1 MGYESL
7 SAIVVLVIVAILMV
21 CWLPKKTINGM
32 TRVAEHREDRLS
44 SSLHLV
50 DANSG
55 TRFSDA
61 HTMQA
66 KGAVMPVNET
76 RRGGLSSEHIAQVR
90 AERHAAVQR
99 RRRIVVLLLIATFVV
114 LALSFALKFSALFA
128 LIPAAATAGVVAL
141 GVRAAQQARQWEAR
155 VANIRAARHK
165 RASQLAMQRAQQ
177 RPRFENDHAAQ
188 DAEQALLAQHFQSNN
203 NPTDVMETNE
213 IRRAIELSRLEK
225 AEASVRREQQ
235 SHDVEQVVEQLVEN
249 SGNTSANV
257 DAVSVAGQQ
266 VAQNAQPEMVDSA
279 EIVESSAA
287 DASQYAQREPVEPSL
302 SVHDERDLTA
312 EMSQVS
318 LTRVQGVVD
327 HANTQDL
334 ISFSL
339 GAPRSG
345 QEPQIAEP
353 QSMEIKSSR
362 QVAKAVPVE
371 PLIDAKQ
378 DEDDALEAPSAQ
390 DDAVDAVADAAREAE
405 REAFHESEMEADV
418 EAPAITE
425 ESLGTGLEAILAR
438 RVA

>member
-21 CWLPKKTINGM
+21 CWLPRKTINSM
-32 TRVAEHREDRLS
+32 KRVAEHREDRLS

-50 DANSG
+50 DADSG
-55 TRFSDA
+55 TRFSDT

-76 RRGGLSSEHIAQVR
+76 RKGGLSSEHIAQVR

-99 RRRIVVLLLIATFVV
+99 RRRIVALLLVATIVV
-114 LALSFALKFSALFA
+114 LSLSFALKFSALFA
-128 LIPAAATAGVVAL
+128 LIPALAALCVVLL

-155 VANIRAARHK
+155 VARIRAVRRK
-165 RASQLAMQRAQQ
+165 RAAEIAFESAKR

-188 DAEQALLAQHFQSNN
+188 DAEKALLEAQSNN
-203 NPTDVMETNE
+203 NPTDVMAQNE

-225 AEASVRREQQ
+225 AEALARREQQ
-235 SHDVEQVVEQLVEN
+235 SHDVEQAVEQLVEDSEG
-249 SGNTSANV
+249 SGIIDSELAQSDANAMRYTS
-257 DAVSVAGQQ
+257 
-266 VAQNAQPEMVDSA
+266 
-279 EIVESSAA
+279 
-287 DASQYAQREPVEPSL
+287 VEPGL
-302 SVHDERDLTA
+302 SVHDERDEHSSSEDAGDLTA
-312 EMSQVS
+312 EMSQ
-318 LTRVQGVVD
+318 LTLSRVHGVLD
-327 HANTQDL
+327 GSNSQDL

-339 GAPRSG
+339 GASRSG
-345 QEPQIAEP
+345 HEPTIVEP

-362 QVAKAVPVE
+362 QVAKAVPVK
-371 PLIDAKQ
+371 PLIDGEQ
-378 DEDDALEAPSAQ
+378 IEDDALEAPSAQ
-390 DDAVDAVADAAREAE
+390 SESVDAAADAARNTE
-405 REAFHESEMEADV
+405 REAFHESEIEADV